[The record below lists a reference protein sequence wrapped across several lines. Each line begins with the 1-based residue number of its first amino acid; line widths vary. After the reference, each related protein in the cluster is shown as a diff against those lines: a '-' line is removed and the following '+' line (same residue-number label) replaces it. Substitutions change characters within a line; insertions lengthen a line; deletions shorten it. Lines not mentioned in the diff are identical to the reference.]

1 MLEKRWCEIERLEP
15 VERLNGESSGM
26 EGSGEK
32 GNRGGGRG
40 KKKEENGESNRE
52 MNPRG
57 RKKVENEKSRQRSP
71 YCWKGLN

>member
-26 EGSGEK
+26 KGREKK
-32 GNRGGGRG
+32 GNGGGGRSRR
-40 KKKEENGESNRE
+40 KKRRENGESNRE

-57 RKKVENEKSRQRSP
+57 RKKVENEKSRQ
-71 YCWKGLN
+71 